1 MSFAI
6 SRTTLNRG
14 PTVFPLQST
23 QHPMRNLPESVISVN
38 ARQPNE
44 QVRVFCGENTGFW
57 VEGEGRG
64 SNKNNLGDVFFF
76 NRHVLISA
84 VH

>member
-6 SRTTLNRG
+6 HVSRTSLNRG

-38 ARQPNE
+38 AHQPNE
-44 QVRVFCGENTGFW
+44 QVRDLLWREH
-57 VEGEGRG
+57 RL
-64 SNKNNLGDVFFF
+64 LGGGGGA
-76 NRHVLISA
+76 RK
-84 VH
+84 